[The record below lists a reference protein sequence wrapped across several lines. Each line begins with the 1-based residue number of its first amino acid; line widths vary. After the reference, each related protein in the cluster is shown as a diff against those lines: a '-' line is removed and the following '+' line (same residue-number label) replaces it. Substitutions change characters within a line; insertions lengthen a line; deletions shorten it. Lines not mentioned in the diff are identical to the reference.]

1 MAEDLQAEVERL
13 RAEVESHRQ
22 RELAE
27 LKSALAIAREEAANY
42 RQEAYRNAET
52 GRQIA
57 IGYQQQIADLTTKLQ
72 QLRNTD
78 SAARRNGA

>member
-1 MAEDLQAEVERL
+1 MSEDLQAEVERL

-22 RELAE
+22 RELAD
-27 LKSALAIAREEAANY
+27 LRSALAIAREEAAAY

-57 IGYQQQIADLTTKLQ
+57 HGYEQRIAELTTKLQ

-78 SAARRNGA
+78 IAVRRNGP